1 MGKAKTHVNL
11 VVIGHVDS
19 GKSTT
24 TGHLI
29 YKCGGIDKRVI
40 AAFEKEAKD
49 LNKGS
54 FKYAWVLDKL
64 KSERERGITI
74 DIALWKF
81 QTAKFYFTIIDAP
94 GHRDFIK
101 NMITG
106 TSQADVAILMIA
118 AGKGEFEAGWGVEG
132 STKEHMTLANTLGV
146 KKLIVCLNKMDLCQF
161 DETRFNE
168 VVDTVK
174 DYLGKKNMYKKAKFV
189 PVSGWTGDNLIEKS
203 PHMEWYYGN
212 KKKYMGLTLIEMLD
226 MIKPPKRPT
235 DKPLR
240 LPLQDVYK
248 IQGIGTVP
256 VGRVETGI
264 LKPGDPVTFAPGG
277 KTTECKSVEMHHE
290 QLPEAGPGDN
300 VGFAIKGLSVKDI
313 RRGNVCGHT
322 KNFPPNGSRR
332 FLAQVIVLNHKRIAD
347 GYTPVLDC
355 HTAHIACKFNSILS
369 EIDPRSGKTKKKF
382 PPSVKTGQA
391 CMAVLIP
398 TKPLC
403 VESFSDFPPL
413 GRFAIRDMRKTVA
426 VGIIKLVHFQG
437 EGPEPTGLDKKKNK
451 IFTKE
456 DDDAWAKVD
465 DESPPDAAPAAP

>member
-1 MGKAKTHVNL
+1 MGKTKVHVNL

-40 AAFEKEAKD
+40 AAYEKEAKD

-146 KKLIVCLNKMDLCQF
+146 KKLIVCLNKMDLCKF
-161 DETRFNE
+161 DESRFNE
-168 VVDTVK
+168 VRDTVK
-174 DYLGKKNMYKKAKFV
+174 NFLAKKNMYKKAKFV
-189 PVSGWTGDNLIEKS
+189 PISGWTGDNLLTKS
-203 PHMEWYYGN
+203 TEMPWYYGN
-212 KKKYMGLTLIEMLD
+212 KKKYVGLTMIQMLD
-226 MIKPPKRPT
+226 TIKPPKRPT

-264 LKPGDPVTFAPGG
+264 LKPGDSITFAPVGAS
-277 KTTECKSVEMHHE
+277 TECKSVEMHHE
-290 QLPEAGPGDN
+290 QMAQAGPGDN
-300 VGFAIKGLSVKDI
+300 VGFAVKGLSVKDI
-313 RRGNVCGHT
+313 KRGNVCGHSKGGHAPT
-322 KNFPPNGSRR
+322 GCRR

-355 HTAHIACKFNSILS
+355 HTAHIACKFNTILT
-369 EIDPRSGKTKKKF
+369 ELDPRSGKTKKKF

-398 TKPLC
+398 SKPLC
-403 VESFSDFPPL
+403 VESFSEFPPL

-426 VGIIKLVHFQG
+426 VGIIKQVHAAGQ
-437 EGPEPTGLDKKKNK
+437 GPEPTGLDKKKRK
-451 IFTKE
+451 IYTKE
-456 DDDAWAKVD
+456 DDDSWAQID
-465 DESPPDAAPAAP
+465 